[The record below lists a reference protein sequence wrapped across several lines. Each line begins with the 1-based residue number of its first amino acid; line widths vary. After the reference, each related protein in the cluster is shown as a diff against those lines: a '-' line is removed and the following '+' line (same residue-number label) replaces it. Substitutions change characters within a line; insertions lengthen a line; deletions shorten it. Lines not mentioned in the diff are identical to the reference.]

1 MGDGAC
7 LRPQLP
13 RHHLQD
19 VPEEPRECQP
29 WVCLK
34 SGLGFPKEGVALSQ
48 ELQNQGWDCPQCV
61 CRVFGEARQL
71 EQMQSEMMA
80 REAWSTRHNRRAG
93 LGEGQGTG
101 FCW

>member
-13 RHHLQD
+13 RDHLQD

-34 SGLGFPKEGVALSQ
+34 SGLGFPRE
-48 ELQNQGWDCPQCV
+48 ELP
-61 CRVFGEARQL
+61 
-71 EQMQSEMMA
+71 
-80 REAWSTRHNRRAG
+80 
-93 LGEGQGTG
+93 
-101 FCW
+101 